1 MRFLQQNQ
9 NAPVEFAPP
18 VRPASATL
26 AFVSPAGVTLS
37 SPSVVLDPVSRA
49 IASVGDF
56 SFTTGAGVGVV
67 VPGRPYWLVNPNE
80 GAALVRPSSVSGTT
94 VSYQDTLGVSVT
106 TACLLYGATLSAT
119 IPSSATAQVGQWYQ
133 LRWLVTP
140 AGAGQV
146 SSYLEPASVCRTV
159 FLEPVTPAIAARH
172 AGYAFPSVAAGKRA
186 DYWAG
191 VADRAS
197 RRVIQRVLASGRMPY
212 LVGDQ
217 SLLADA
223 GMAALRIELARDG
236 LIPPGFDGTTFVDRM
251 EEELK
256 QQLEYALA
264 GAMYDQTD
272 DGKVEPADLRSPK
285 TIRLCRT

>member
-9 NAPVEFAPP
+9 NAPVELVPP

-26 AFVSPAGVTLS
+26 AFVSPAGVALS
-37 SPSVVLDPVSRA
+37 SPSVTLDPVSRA

-56 SFTTGAGVGVV
+56 SFVVAAGAGTITA
-67 VPGRPYWLVNPNE
+67 GRAYWLVNPNE
-80 GAALVRPSSVSGTT
+80 GAALIRPSSVSGTT
-94 VSYQDTLGVSVT
+94 VSYQDALGVTVT
-106 TACLLYGATLSAT
+106 TSCMLYGATLSAV
-119 IPSSATAQVGQWYQ
+119 IPSSATTLVGQWYQ

-140 AGAGQV
+140 ASGQV
-146 SSYLEPASVCRTV
+146 NNYLEPASVCRTV
-159 FLEPVTPAIAARH
+159 FLPPMTPDIAARH
-172 AGYAFPSVAAGKRA
+172 AGYAFPSVAAGKRSE
-186 DYWAG
+186 YWVG
-191 VADRAS
+191 VSERAS

-223 GMAALRIELARDG
+223 GMVALRIELARDG
-236 LIPPGFDGTTFVDRM
+236 LIPPGFDGTTFLDRM

-256 QQLEYALA
+256 QQLEFSLA
-264 GAMYDQTD
+264 GAYYDQQD
-272 DGKVEPADLRSPK
+272 DGKVDASDLRSPK

>member
-9 NAPVEFAPP
+9 SAPVEFVPP
-18 VRPASATL
+18 VRAASATL
-26 AFVSPAGVTLS
+26 AFVSSAGVTLS
-37 SPSVVLDPVSRA
+37 SPSVTLDPVSRA

-56 SFTTGAGVGVV
+56 SFVVAAGAGTITA
-67 VPGRPYWLVNPNE
+67 GRAYWLVNPNE
-80 GAALVRPSSVSGTT
+80 GAALIRPSSVSGTT
-94 VSYQDTLGVSVT
+94 VSYQDTLGVTVT
-106 TACLLYGATLSAT
+106 TSCSLYGATLSAT

-133 LRWLVTP
+133 LRWLVSP
-140 AGAGQV
+140 ASEQV
-146 SSYLEPASVCRTV
+146 NSYLEPACVCRTV
-159 FLEPVTPAIAARH
+159 FLTPMTPDVAARH
-172 AGYAFPSVAAGKRA
+172 AGYAFPGVAAGKRSE
-186 DYWAG
+186 YWVG
-191 VADRAS
+191 VAERAS
-197 RRVIQRVLASGRMPY
+197 RRVIQRVMASGRMPY

-256 QQLEYALA
+256 QQMEYALA
-264 GAMYDQTD
+264 GAYYDEQD
-272 DGKVEPADLRSPK
+272 DGKVDASDLRSPK

>member
-9 NAPVEFAPP
+9 SAPVELVPP

-26 AFVSPAGVTLS
+26 AFVSSAGVTLS
-37 SPSVVLDPVSRA
+37 SPSVTLDPVSRA

-56 SFTTGAGVGVV
+56 SFVVAAGAGTITA
-67 VPGRPYWLVNPNE
+67 GRAYWLVNPTE
-80 GAALVRPSSVSGTT
+80 GAALIRPSSVSGTT
-94 VSYQDTLGVSVT
+94 VSYQDTLGVTVT
-106 TACLLYGATLSAT
+106 TACSLYGATLSAT
-119 IPSSATAQVGQWYQ
+119 IPSASTAQVGQWYQ

-140 AGAGQV
+140 TAGQI
-146 SSYLEPASVCRTV
+146 SNYLEPACVCRTV
-159 FLEPVTPAIAARH
+159 FTTPMTPDVAARH
-172 AGYAFPSVAAGKRA
+172 AGYAFPGVAAGKRSE
-186 DYWAG
+186 YWVG
-191 VADRAS
+191 VAERAS
-197 RRVIQRVLASGRMPY
+197 RRVIQRVMASGRMPY

-256 QQLEYALA
+256 QQLEFALS
-264 GAMYDQTD
+264 GTWHDDND
-272 DGKVEPADLRSPK
+272 DGKVDVSEFVGPK
-285 TIRLCRT
+285 TIRLNRT

>member
-9 NAPVEFAPP
+9 NAPVEFVPP

-26 AFVSPAGVTLS
+26 AFVSPAGVALS
-37 SPSVVLDPVSRA
+37 SPSVTLDPVSRA

-94 VSYQDTLGVSVT
+94 VTYQDTLGVSVT
-106 TACLLYGATLSAT
+106 AACLLYGATLSAT
-119 IPSSATAQVGQWYQ
+119 IPSSATTQVGQWYQ

-140 AGAGQV
+140 VTGQV

-159 FLEPVTPAIAARH
+159 FLPPMTPDVAARH
-172 AGYAFPSVAAGKRA
+172 AGYAFPSVAAGKRSE
-186 DYWAG
+186 YWVG
-191 VADRAS
+191 VAERAS
-197 RRVIQRVLASGRMPY
+197 RRVIQRVMASGRMPY

-217 SLLADA
+217 SLLVDA

-256 QQLEYALA
+256 QQMEFALA
-264 GAMYDQTD
+264 GAYYDEQD
-272 DGKVEPADLRSPK
+272 DGKVDASDLRSPK

>member
-9 NAPVEFAPP
+9 SAPVELVPP

-26 AFVSPAGVTLS
+26 AFVSSAGVTLS
-37 SPSVVLDPVSRA
+37 SPSVTLDPVSRA

-56 SFTTGAGVGVV
+56 SFTVAAGAGTIVA
-67 VPGRPYWLVNPNE
+67 GRAYWLVNPNE
-80 GAALVRPSSVSGTT
+80 GAALIRPSSVSGST
-94 VSYQDTLGVSVT
+94 VSYQDTLGVTVT
-106 TACLLYGATLSAT
+106 TACSLYGATLSAT

-140 AGAGQV
+140 VTGQV
-146 SSYLEPASVCRTV
+146 SSYLEPACVCRTV
-159 FLEPVTPAIAARH
+159 FSVPMTSDVAARH
-172 AGYAFPSVAAGKRA
+172 AGYAFPGVAAGKRA
-186 DYWAG
+186 EYWVG

-256 QQLEYALA
+256 QQMEFALA
-264 GAMYDQTD
+264 GAYYDEQD
-272 DGKVEPADLRSPK
+272 DGKVDASDLRSPK